1 MKRVNKVLV
10 KKQLFIALTVVVVF
24 MIVGLTWAFS
34 GPKIIDES
42 EWLFDEWE
50 EDVEYNDSR
59 NVALVISTTAEW
71 KAFIDRVNSG
81 TDYADRVVKLDADLC
96 FEEFENMVPVGTE
109 QFPFRGVF
117 DGNNHT
123 ISNLT
128 INSQDKYVGLFA
140 VVEYA
145 EIKNLNL
152 QDCIIYADEAIGTG
166 GIAGCAEASIISHC
180 SVDGEVFSRHGSVGG
195 VVGNNRSEIYNCS
208 VKGSVVG
215 STVSGSYG
223 DTSYGT
229 GGISGDNR
237 GYIYMCANYACIS
250 DDSDTHES
258 NTSRSGG
265 ITGYNYSFI
274 ESCTNY
280 GAVTGGGIA
289 KTNSKY
295 AAIYWCANFG
305 DVYSGV
311 ALGSY
316 QDSTIVYCINL
327 GKTAGRYA
335 GDIVSFWGQDS
346 ETNTYGAIENCL
358 YINSS
363 KAGVARD
370 KSFGNASIRKN
381 YKIKKLNIIEDNEVG
396 QYLESNDI
404 KHFYNFLVSRERKQR
419 LVLMLII
426 CLIALSMGVITTF
439 SISYLKT
446 NNNSKIYKKAQKYI
460 DEKEYWLACKAL
472 LEIDEHKD
480 FESTIQNYIALMFE
494 QALETGVLRMGTC
507 NENGTIE
514 WSLVRDDNNE
524 ICYLAK
530 SALAMDRVNSELE
543 CTTWH
548 DTELAEKLR
557 SYYKKA
563 WFGNYVEEYI
573 SVEISIPDV
582 HEVKK
587 FVPSVSE
594 MKCGNEYK
602 ISEMLMRSGYV
613 YWWLKDDIKS
623 GRLPFVS
630 ADGLINER
638 GKTITAEL
646 AVRPVIKVKMNEKS
660 N

>member
-1 MKRVNKVLV
+1 MKRVNKVLG
-10 KKQLFIALTVVVVF
+10 KKQIFIALAVLVFF
-24 MIVGLTWAFS
+24 MIAGLAWAFS
-34 GPKIIDES
+34 GPKNIDES

-50 EDVEYNDSR
+50 EDVGYNDSR
-59 NVALVISTTAEW
+59 NVELIISSTAEW
-71 KAFIDRVNSG
+71 QSFIKKVNNG
-81 TDYADRVVKLDADLC
+81 TDYADCVVQLDTDLS
-96 FEEFENMVPVGTE
+96 FEEYGNILPVGTE
-109 QFPFRGVF
+109 QFPFRGIF

-128 INSQDKYVGLFA
+128 MSSQDKYVGLFA

-166 GIAGCAEASIISHC
+166 GIVGCAEASTISNC
-180 SVDGEVFSRHGSVGG
+180 SVDGELFSRHGSVGG
-195 VVGNNRSEIYNCS
+195 VVGNNRSEIYNCN
-208 VKGSVVG
+208 VKGSIVG

-229 GGISGDNR
+229 GGIAGDNR
-237 GYIYMCANYACIS
+237 GYIHMCANYAYIS
-250 DDSDTHES
+250 DDNDTHES

-289 KTNSKY
+289 NTNSKY
-295 AAIYWCANFG
+295 ATIRLCVNLG

-327 GKTAGRYA
+327 GKTSGRYA

-358 YINSS
+358 YNNSS
-363 KAGVARD
+363 KAGVARR
-370 KSFGNASIRKN
+370 KSFGNASVRNN
-381 YKIKKLNIIEDNEVG
+381 YKIKNFNTFEGNEAS

-404 KHFYNFLVSRERKQR
+404 KHFYDFLASRERKQR
-419 LVLMLII
+419 LMLTLII
-426 CLIALSMGVITTF
+426 CVIALFGGFIAAF
-439 SISYLKT
+439 SISYLRT
-446 NNNSKIYKKAQKYI
+446 NNSSKIYKKAQKYI
-460 DEKEYWLACKAL
+460 DEKEYWLACKTL
-472 LEIDEHKD
+472 LEIEEHKD
-480 FESTIQNYIALMFE
+480 YESTIENCTELMFE
-494 QALETGVLRMGTC
+494 QASETGLLRMGTC
-507 NENGTIE
+507 NENNTIE
-514 WSLVRDDNNE
+514 WILVRDENDR
-524 ICYLAK
+524 IFYLAR
-530 SALAMDRVNSELE
+530 SAVAMERVNSELE
-543 CTTWH
+543 CTTWN

-557 SYYKKA
+557 SYYLEK
-563 WFGNYVEEYI
+563 WFGNFVNEYI
-573 SVEISIPDV
+573 SVEISIPDIRQV
-582 HEVKK
+582 QML
-587 FVPSVSE
+587 VSSGSK
-594 MKCGNEYK
+594 MKCENEYK
-602 ISEMLMRSGYV
+602 IPEMLMRSGYV
-613 YWWLKDDIKS
+613 YWWLKGDIKS

-638 GKTITAEL
+638 GKRITAEL
-646 AVRPVIKVKMNEKS
+646 AVRPIIRVEMHEKS